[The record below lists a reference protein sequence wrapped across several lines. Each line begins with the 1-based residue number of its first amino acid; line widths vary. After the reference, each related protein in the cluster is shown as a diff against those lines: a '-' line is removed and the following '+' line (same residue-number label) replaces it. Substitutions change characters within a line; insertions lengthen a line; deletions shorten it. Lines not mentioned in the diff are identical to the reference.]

1 MTIVAGGAEPKEP
14 SSPTKKPLLRT
25 GTLQFGLSGRQQK
38 RWELLSEVTAV
49 ATALRAVTLR
59 ATVAWRM
66 HAPVAC
72 VAWKPDGRAT
82 QRACYSARKPAC
94 LRDPRAGAHLRRDLW
109 TARAVRAA
117 EWR

>member
-25 GTLQFGLSGRQQK
+25 GTLAAQFGLSGRQQK

-49 ATALRAVTLR
+49 ATALRAATLR

-72 VAWKPDGRAT
+72 VAWKPYGRADGA
-82 QRACYSARKPAC
+82 RACYSARKPGC
-94 LRDPRAGAHLRRDLW
+94 LRDPRAGAHLRASG
-109 TARAVRAA
+109 TAPL
-117 EWR
+117 